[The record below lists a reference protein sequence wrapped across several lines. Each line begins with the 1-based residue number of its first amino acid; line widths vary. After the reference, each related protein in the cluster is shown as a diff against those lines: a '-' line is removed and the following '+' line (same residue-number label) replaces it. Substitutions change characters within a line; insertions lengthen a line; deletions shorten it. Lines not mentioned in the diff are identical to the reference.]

1 MYRRRNRL
9 LSFVLSALILAVI
22 GGCSQPDDIIA
33 PASATDIFLTP
44 SRLPTP
50 PPGMIY
56 ELWVVDEDDNSVS
69 LGKFNWD
76 SRLYRFSDTAG
87 NRLDSVWTADFD
99 ILKYKYLCV
108 TVERFP
114 DPQPDSMGPVMLKDL
129 VVEPRLRPMKLVF
142 PIDLWLL
149 QAGYFIQ
156 TPTDGAPNSNEAS
169 GLWFGFYSYDTVV
182 IADTLN
188 ANFVLGTGV
197 KLSFE
202 IDTVWDNSVPPRI
215 IRIDTTNLDSLRSIR
230 NFMEIT
236 NERLDTNL
244 RYTLPVPF
252 YTDTFT
258 QIVCRYDS
266 IIYPVNLTEDTIF
279 HVHTLKQI
287 ASNGNIVRFVK
298 TIAMPPLT
306 YYSFSITYTIDTV
319 SKRRAVDRILPDSL
333 VYDDIV
339 NLTGTG
345 WHYKGWVI
353 SPYLQPRASFAS
365 ITKPSWLE
373 AQSSQYLTPIA
384 GGIISTGP
392 FTDFNKADNSN
403 PYSAGTKVPDI
414 PGEDFL
420 NNLPEGVTRIVLADS
435 LAPSARAGTVFI
447 TLEPDNYDST
457 TNFPLVLLTSEGLM
471 PSYSQISSP
480 IKHTQHNR
488 MTNWYRMV
496 ENDPIGFP
504 SIKAI
509 LVRK

>member
-9 LSFVLSALILAVI
+9 LFFALSALILAI
-22 GGCSQPDDIIA
+22 ISGCAQPDDIIA
-33 PASATDIFLTP
+33 PASSTDIFLTP

-87 NRLDSVWTADFD
+87 NRIDSVWTTDFD
-99 ILKYKYLCV
+99 ILNYKYLCV
-108 TVERFP
+108 SIERFP

-156 TPTDGAPNSNEAS
+156 TPTDGNPNSNEAS
-169 GLWFGFYSYDTVV
+169 GLWFGFYNYDSVF
-182 IADTLN
+182 INDTTN
-188 ANFVLGTGV
+188 AALTLGAGV
-197 KLSFE
+197 PLSFNIDTTWDNSNPPQIIS
-202 IDTVWDNSVPPRI
+202 IDTV
-215 IRIDTTNLDSLRSIR
+215 NLDSLQEIR
-230 NFMEIT
+230 NFIWLT
-236 NERLDTNL
+236 NERLDTNNS
-244 RYTLPVPF
+244 YTLPYPF
-252 YTDTFT
+252 YLDTFV
-258 QIVCRYDS
+258 QITLKYDS
-266 IIYPVNLTEDTIF
+266 ILYPVNLTTDTITYTDTIT
-279 HVHTLKQI
+279 HI
-287 ASNGNIVRFVK
+287 NNSNVVVTEIKVFK
-298 TIAMPPLT
+298 MPPLT
-306 YYSFSITYTIDTV
+306 FYPTSITYSTRVRGYLIE
-319 SKRRAVDRILPDSL
+319 RILPDSL

-373 AQSSQYLTPIA
+373 AQSSQYLNPISS
-384 GGIISTGP
+384 GILTTGP
-392 FTDFNKADNSN
+392 FTDFNRADNSN
-403 PYSAGTKVPDI
+403 PHSSGTKVPDI

-420 NNLPEGVTRIVLADS
+420 NNLPAGVTRIVLADS
-435 LAPSARAGTVFI
+435 VASGVRTGTVFI
-447 TLEPDNYDST
+447 SLEPDNYDST
-457 TNFPLVLLTSEGLM
+457 TNFPLILLSSEGLM
-471 PSYSQISSP
+471 PSYSQISSR
-480 IKHTQHNR
+480 IAHTQHNR